1 MISTIPV
8 ISVSQL
14 NKQIR
19 LYLENE
25 VGVIHIEGEVS
36 NLSKPASGH
45 CYFTLKDSTAQIRCV
60 FFKNRHTQ
68 DSRQILADGQKIVAA
83 GHVSLYE
90 ARGDYQLIVEH
101 IQDAGLGLLYQQFEA
116 LKKKLAAEGLFDA
129 SRKKSLPDFPQII
142 AIVTSATGAA
152 LRDILSTL
160 KRRFPIASVLIF
172 ASEVQGNNAAQHL
185 VNALVR
191 AEKDARADV
200 IIVAR
205 GGGSMEDLCA
215 FNAEILARK
224 IAACPIPIVS
234 GVGHETDFTIADFV
248 ADYRAAT
255 PTGAAEAVTP
265 DIMDL
270 LLLFKNMENRL
281 QTTMGKYLEYAN
293 LKLAHLW
300 EKIKSP
306 ATIIA
311 THAQTLDYL
320 QYKLNNSIEQLC
332 AIKIQQLTQLQTAL
346 HRHNPALFIKQSKG
360 SVQQIQ
366 QLLSLH
372 MQNLIQKHQQQ
383 FSNRLSTLHAVSPLA
398 TLERGYAIA
407 SKDGEILYSVQQV
420 QTGDCI
426 NVRLHQGSLSCQ
438 IIEQQESAS

>member
-1 MISTIPV
+1 MTSTIPV

-25 VGVIHIEGEVS
+25 VGVIHVEGEVS

-45 CYFTLKDSTAQIRCV
+45 CYFTLKDATAQIRCV

-68 DSRQILADGQKIVAA
+68 DSRQVLADGQKILAQ

-90 ARGDYQLIVEH
+90 ARGDYQLIVEQ

-129 SRKKSLPDFPQII
+129 SRKKSLPDFPQTIG
-142 AIVTSATGAA
+142 IVTSATGAA

-160 KRRFPIASVLIF
+160 KRRFPIASVLVF
-172 ASEVQGNNAAQHL
+172 ASEVQGNNAAQQL
-185 VNALVR
+185 VNALTH
-191 AEKDARADV
+191 AEKDARSQV

-215 FNAEILARK
+215 FNTEILARK

-265 DIMDL
+265 DSMDL
-270 LLLFKNMENRL
+270 LLFFKNMENRL
-281 QTTMGKYLEYAN
+281 QTTVGKYLEYAN

-320 QYKLNNSIEQLC
+320 QYRLNNSMEQLC
-332 AIKIQQLTQLQTAL
+332 AVKIQQLTQLQTAL
-346 HRHNPALFIKQSKG
+346 HRHNPTLFIQHSK
-360 SVQQIQ
+360 SKVQQIQ

-372 MQNLIQKHQQQ
+372 MQNLIQKHQQL

-407 SKDGEILYSVQQV
+407 SKDGEVLYSVQQV

-426 NVRLHQGSLSCQ
+426 QVRLHQGSLSCQ
-438 IIEQQESAS
+438 IIKQQEF